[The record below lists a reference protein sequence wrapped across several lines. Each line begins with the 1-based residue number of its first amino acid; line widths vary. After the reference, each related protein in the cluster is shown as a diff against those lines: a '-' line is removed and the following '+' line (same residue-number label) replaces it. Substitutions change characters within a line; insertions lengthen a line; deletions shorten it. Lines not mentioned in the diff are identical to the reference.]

1 MNPEVRAYM
10 AEIGRKG
17 GKAGKGTPKRAEV
30 ARKAAK
36 ARWAK
41 AKAKAAKP
49 KLSREDEAFWREIM
63 GR

>member
-1 MNPEVRAYM
+1 MNEQLRAYM

-17 GKAGKGTPKRAEV
+17 GKAGMGASKARKT

-49 KLSREDEAFWREIM
+49 RLAPEDEAFWRSIM
-63 GR
+63 GG